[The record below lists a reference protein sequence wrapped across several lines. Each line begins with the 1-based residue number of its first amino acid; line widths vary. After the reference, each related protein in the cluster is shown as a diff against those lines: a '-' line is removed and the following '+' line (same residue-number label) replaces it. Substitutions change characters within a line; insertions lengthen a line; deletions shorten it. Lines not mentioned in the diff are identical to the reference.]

1 MRLLPIVGRFFSSWL
16 SGIKG
21 ASPNTS
27 KTYREAF
34 SLLLPFVARRA
45 KVEPRSLTVEHLSR
59 DAVLDFLHFLEK
71 ERGVSART
79 RNCRLAAIKSFAAML
94 RLMHP
99 EKRPI
104 ADAILDIP
112 QKRETKK
119 PIGWLYPDEVAAI
132 LKDVDLKRPL
142 GFRDWCMLRLL
153 YDSGARASEIA
164 NLNLDSFD
172 PRDKTLSIMGKGARF
187 RQIEIEDRT
196 AEALEVYVQRHRK
209 APAPT
214 SPLRL
219 FVSLRGAGLTRHGIY
234 RVCDKYLKRT
244 LSAKRLADLNPV
256 HSFRHGC
263 AVRMLASG
271 RSIVEIKNRLGHQNV
286 ESTMVYLNLDV
297 SALRRVQKRF
307 EHYAE
312 PIFAGNA
319 QIEEMID
326 WENRQEVVAWLDS
339 L

>member
-1 MRLLPIVGRFFSSWL
+1 MRLLPCVGRFFSSWL
-16 SGIKG
+16 AGIKG
-21 ASPNTS
+21 ASPNTA
-27 KTYREAF
+27 KTYRDAF
-34 SLLLPFVARRA
+34 SLLLPFVALRA
-45 KVEPRSLTVEHLSR
+45 KVETQSLTVEHLSR
-59 DAVLDFLHFLEK
+59 DAVLDFLDFLEK
-71 ERGVSART
+71 KRGVSART

-99 EKRPI
+99 EKKTI

-132 LKDVDLKRPL
+132 LKGVDLKKPL

-164 NLNLDSFD
+164 NLNRDSFD
-172 PRDKTLSIMGKGARF
+172 PRDRTLSILGKGARF

-196 AEALEVYVQRHRK
+196 AEAIAIYIDRHRK
-209 APAPT
+209 APGPT

-219 FVSLRGAGLTRHGIY
+219 FVSLRGAGLTRHGVY

-244 LSAKRLADLNPV
+244 LPAKRLADLNPV

-271 RSIVEIKNRLGHQNV
+271 CSITEIKNRLGHRNI
-286 ESTMVYLNLDV
+286 ESTMVYLDLDV

-307 EHYAE
+307 EKYAA
-312 PIFAGNA
+312 PIFSGNR
-319 QIEEMID
+319 QIDDMID
-326 WENRQEVVAWLDS
+326 WENRQEVMAWLDS

>member
-1 MRLLPIVGRFFSSWL
+1 MRLPPVVGRFFSFWL
-16 SGIKG
+16 SGVKG
-21 ASPNTS
+21 ASPNTA

-34 SLLLPFVARRA
+34 SLLLPFVAGRA
-45 KVEPRSLTVEHLSR
+45 KVETQSLTVEHLNR
-59 DAVLDFLHFLEK
+59 DAVLAFPAFPVFLEK

-99 EKRPI
+99 EKKRI
-104 ADAILDIP
+104 ADAVLEIP

-119 PIGWLYPDEVAAI
+119 PIGWPYPDEVAEI
-132 LKDVDLKRPL
+132 LKAVDLKRPL
-142 GFRDWCMLRLL
+142 
-153 YDSGARASEIA
+153 S
-164 NLNLDSFD
+164 
-172 PRDKTLSIMGKGARF
+172 F

-196 AEALEVYVQRHRK
+196 AEALCIYVDRHRK
-209 APAPT
+209 SPGPAC
-214 SPLRL
+214 SARL
-219 FVSLRGAGLTRHGIY
+219 FVSQRGAELTRHGVY
-234 RVCDKYLKRT
+234 RICDKYLKRT

-263 AVRMLASG
+263 AVRMLATG
-271 RSIVEIKNRLGHQNV
+271 RSIVEIKNRLGHRNV

-307 EHYAE
+307 EQYAA
-312 PIFAGNA
+312 PVFAENP
-319 QIEEMID
+319 QIDEMID
-326 WENRQEVVAWLDS
+326 WENRQEVVGWLDS

>member
-1 MRLLPIVGRFFSSWL
+1 MRLPPVVGRFFSSWL
-16 SGIKG
+16 SGVKG
-21 ASPNTS
+21 ASPNTA

-34 SLLLPFVARRA
+34 SLLLPVVAGRA
-45 KVEPRSLTVEHLSR
+45 KVETQSLTVEHLNR
-59 DAVLDFLHFLEK
+59 DAVLAFPAFLEK

-79 RNCRLAAIKSFAAML
+79 RNCGLAAIKSFAAML

-99 EKRPI
+99 EKKRI
-104 ADAILDIP
+104 ADAVLEIP

-119 PIGWLYPDEVAAI
+119 PIGWLYPDEVAEI
-132 LKDVDLKRPL
+132 LKAVDLKRPL
-142 GFRDWCMLRLL
+142 GFRDWCVLQLL

-164 NLNLDSFD
+164 SLNLDSFD
-172 PRDKTLSIMGKGARF
+172 SRDKTLSILGKGARF

-196 AEALEVYVQRHRK
+196 AEALCIYVDRHRK
-209 APAPT
+209 SPGPAC
-214 SPLRL
+214 SARL
-219 FVSLRGAGLTRHGIY
+219 FVSQRGAELTRHGVY
-234 RVCDKYLKRT
+234 RICDKYLKRT

-263 AVRMLASG
+263 AVRMLATG
-271 RSIVEIKNRLGHQNV
+271 RSIVEIKNRLGHRNV

-307 EHYAE
+307 EQYAA
-312 PIFAGNA
+312 PVFAENP
-319 QIEEMID
+319 QIDEMID
-326 WENRQEVVAWLDS
+326 WENRQEVVGWLDS